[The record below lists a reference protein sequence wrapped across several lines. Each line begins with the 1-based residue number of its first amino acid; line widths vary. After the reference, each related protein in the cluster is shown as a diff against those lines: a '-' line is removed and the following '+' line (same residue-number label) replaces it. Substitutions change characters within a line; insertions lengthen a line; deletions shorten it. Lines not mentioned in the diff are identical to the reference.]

1 MEAIEA
7 ILTRR
12 SIRKYTPA
20 PVSEEELHTVL
31 DAAMNAPSSSNGQPW
46 HFVVIDD
53 RTVLDEIPK
62 FHQYSSMLKEA
73 PMAIVVCG
81 DTKLER
87 TKGVWVQDCSAAT
100 ENILLAAR
108 AQGLGSVWL
117 GVFPIEER
125 VAGLRRL
132 LGLPDNVIPL
142 SIIAIGH
149 PGETKPPANR
159 FNAERVHK
167 NKW

>member
-7 ILTRR
+7 ILSRR

-20 PVSEEELHTVL
+20 PVSEEELRIVL

-108 AQGLGSVWL
+108 AMGLGTVWL

-125 VAGLRRL
+125 VGGLRRL
-132 LGLPDNVIPL
+132 LGLPDNIIPL
-142 SIIAIGH
+142 SIIALGH

-159 FNAERVHK
+159 FNAERVHR